1 MILEESGSGPGC
13 AVWCCDRVGVVTRTK
28 ALAATACRSTSRWMD
43 ERVCKS
49 AEANEVPADDGV
61 ADIEQACDA
70 FRGEVAM
77 CSCQKA

>member
-1 MILEESGSGPGC
+1 MEDQDGILGDS
-13 AVWCCDRVGVVTRTK
+13 
-28 ALAATACRSTSRWMD
+28 ALSRRDTSTHTAPPRRGGWMMD